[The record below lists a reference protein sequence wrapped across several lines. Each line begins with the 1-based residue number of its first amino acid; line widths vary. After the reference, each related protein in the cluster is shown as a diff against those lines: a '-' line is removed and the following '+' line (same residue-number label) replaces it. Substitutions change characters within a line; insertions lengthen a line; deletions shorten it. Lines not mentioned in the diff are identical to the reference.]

1 MASSLPPHTYI
12 IAYSS
17 SIKALKQHQMWTKC
31 ETKESKD
38 NQSRSHGH
46 EQYKEPK
53 GIIVSKPMGLKN
65 RNGLFY
71 YVIFNITVITVILQI
86 EEKKVIT
93 VIFNNCYSILG
104 LTPVKWV
111 LHSISRIDLR
121 GPH

>member
-1 MASSLPPHTYI
+1 MAMNN
-12 IAYSS
+12 
-17 SIKALKQHQMWTKC
+17 IK
-31 ETKESKD
+31 
-38 NQSRSHGH
+38 
-46 EQYKEPK
+46 KEPK
-53 GIIVSKPMGLKN
+53 GIIVSKPMVLKN

-86 EEKKVIT
+86 EEKKVII

-111 LHSISRIDLR
+111 LHSIFRIDLR